1 MKDLGFGLV
10 DQRTVIVV
18 LMTALVS
25 HLLLG
30 FAFPIETQSLLS
42 LFIDLFL
49 LTGYLYL
56 VRTFIRLPFAIGI
69 GFRDALRIKDDNEYR
84 YYKYKEH
91 LLNAL
96 EDVETTIGRQR
107 YERTSRF
114 WRFVASVHLTLGMAS
129 ANALALGDVRLR
141 LTRPICAHPKQFS
154 TP

>member
-56 VRTFIRLPFAIGI
+56 VRTFIRLPG
-69 GFRDALRIKDDNEYR
+69 
-84 YYKYKEH
+84 
-91 LLNAL
+91 
-96 EDVETTIGRQR
+96 
-107 YERTSRF
+107 
-114 WRFVASVHLTLGMAS
+114 
-129 ANALALGDVRLR
+129 RLR
-141 LTRPICAHPKQFS
+141 RPPPQRR
-154 TP
+154 